1 MQATVT
7 MMIHSQLRKLLLC
20 DVEDNTQ
27 LIPPAPVVLV
37 KHDLVLG
44 PDDEVCGKSLYKM
57 KMKELSTWVYLFGHA
72 RLLYRGLENTVMLQ
86 L

>member
-27 LIPPAPVVLV
+27 LIPSAPVVLV
-37 KHDLVLG
+37 EHDLVLG
-44 PDDEVCGKSLYKM
+44 HDEVCGKSLYKM
-57 KMKELSTWVYLFGHA
+57 QMKEVSTWVYLFGHA